1 MSNLALKS
9 ANELFTQVYAK
20 IGNIAPLAANT
31 EPDVRQTFSAGLQAL
46 HHKAESLLQWIIA
59 MGQVTVDDQGDPLNL
74 EIGTYTWD
82 PLPEDV
88 AALVS
93 HADPVDE
100 GDEYGTDEDPNDV
113 VDEQLT
119 AQKAPILEV
128 IHDPGRLPFRLQDF
142 RSMVAAAGYKGKVE
156 DQERQAIIR
165 MICGYKL
172 YPTHTMEKEL
182 AEHQFVTKSIPKWTS
197 SATNIDNIQVL
208 EDRALA
214 REIYILKDTQ
224 NNNVHIWIK
233 CVLRNIQ
240 ALQLVQEWDTLSP
253 ELQLQFRHAV
263 AETYF
268 SDEFARISKY
278 KITERRKK
286 IKRAA
291 LYRKFNTHHNKIISR
306 RRKFATL
313 FTMLGPTVL
322 LDPAL
327 LHLTQRGYPRSSKYF
342 DRVLAIV
349 IRELENDAFQVD
361 IPWLWEQRRF
371 LLRAVDAIAGSSTFE
386 HVRAFLDNTCFA
398 DMDYVTDSDGVDI

>member
-9 ANELFTQVYAK
+9 TNELFTQVYAK

-93 HADPVDE
+93 HADSVDE

-128 IHDPGRLPFRLQDF
+128 IHDPGRLRFRLQDF

-156 DQERQAIIR
+156 DQERQAIIH
-165 MICGYKL
+165 MICRYKL

-182 AEHQFVTKSIPKWTS
+182 GEHQFVTKSIPKWTS
-197 SATNIDNIQVL
+197 SANNIDNIQVL

-214 REIYILKDTQ
+214 REIFILKDTQ

-263 AETYF
+263 AKTYF
-268 SDEFARISKY
+268 SNEFAP
-278 KITERRKK
+278 
-286 IKRAA
+286 

-306 RRKFATL
+306 HRKFATL

-327 LHLTQRGYPRSSKYF
+327 LHLTQQGYPRSSKYF

-349 IRELENDAFQVD
+349 IRELENDAFEVE
-361 IPWLWEQRRF
+361 IPWLWEQKRF
-371 LLRAVDAIAGSSTFE
+371 LLRAVDVIAGSSTFE